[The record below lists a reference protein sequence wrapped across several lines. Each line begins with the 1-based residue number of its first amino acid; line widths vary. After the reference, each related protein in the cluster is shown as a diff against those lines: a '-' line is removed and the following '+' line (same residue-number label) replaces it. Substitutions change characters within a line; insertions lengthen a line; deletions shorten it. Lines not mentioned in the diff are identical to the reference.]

1 MAKSYRAVTGKL
13 LFDVF
18 VAGSWVKSLDDDSL
32 I

>member
-18 VAGSWVKSLDDDSL
+18 VAGSWVKAWTTTH
-32 I
+32 